1 MNYSSGFGLALFS
14 LSVSSCAFAQEE
26 PSFDCAKART
36 HVEKVLCSGGN
47 SGMGDLD
54 NTMANLYKAV
64 SQSPGVDVVALKKS
78 QMAWLAKR
86 NKCQGSDTKVAS
98 CLLDSYRAR
107 YSELS
112 SSYDKQHLTGF
123 FSNKLGF
130 IDSVLFPDGKLAVN
144 ISTNVGGPS
153 YDSCS
158 VTFIAPLKGASV
170 QHTFTAEDTGV
181 VDEKCT
187 VNMNVTGSKIKVS
200 SAECSTFCGN
210 SATFDG
216 VYKK

>member
-1 MNYSSGFGLALFS
+1 MNYPLGFGLALLI
-14 LSVSSCAFAQEE
+14 LSVSSFAFAQEE

-64 SQSPGVDVVALKKS
+64 SQSPGVDVVALKTS
-78 QMAWLAKR
+78 QQAWLAKR
-86 NKCQGSDTKVAS
+86 NKCKGADAKVAS
-98 CLLDSYRAR
+98 CLYDSYRAR
-107 YSELS
+107 YIELS
-112 SSYDKQHLTGF
+112 VSYDHQHLTGI

-144 ISTNVGGPS
+144 IATDVGEPS

-158 VTFIAPLKGASV
+158 VTFVAPLKGASV
-170 QHTFTAEDTGV
+170 QHTFTAEETGG
-181 VDEKCT
+181 DEKCT
-187 VNMNVTGSKIKVS
+187 VNMNVTGSQIDVS
-200 SAECSTFCGN
+200 SVGCRAFCGN
-210 SATFDG
+210 SASFDG
-216 VYKK
+216 TYKK